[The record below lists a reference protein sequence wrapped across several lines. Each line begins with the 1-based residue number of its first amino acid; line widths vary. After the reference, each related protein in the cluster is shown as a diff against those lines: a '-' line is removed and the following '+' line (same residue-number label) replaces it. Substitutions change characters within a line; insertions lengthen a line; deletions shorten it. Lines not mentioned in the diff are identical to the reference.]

1 MSQLDSLAM
10 PHQDGA
16 MDLVEQTVLGAG
28 WACERTEEGIVHCA
42 SMTKWGTAIPLVW
55 PWSALIMFSPVSTVV
70 RK

>member
-1 MSQLDSLAM
+1 MSQLNPLAM

-42 SMTKWGTAIPLVW
+42 AACSHGAM
-55 PWSALIMFSPVSTVV
+55 S
-70 RK
+70 RRR